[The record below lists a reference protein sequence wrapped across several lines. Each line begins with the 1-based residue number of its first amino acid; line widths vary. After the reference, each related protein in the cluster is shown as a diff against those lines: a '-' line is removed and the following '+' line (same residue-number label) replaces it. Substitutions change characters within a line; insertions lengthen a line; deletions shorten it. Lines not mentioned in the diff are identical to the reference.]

1 MALYEVG
8 AIDYDSLANIIQEVG
23 MFEGGRYKIPAGRFP
38 TDRHDRRVITEDTS
52 WDTFVSHS
60 VTHFFAHFAE
70 TATVWGQGRRHFA
83 ETEIAGMGTG
93 SGTFLCR
100 QNSAG
105 VEVSHMV
112 SVSADPPV
120 VSELAI
126 ARARRARSAR
136 SEGERGHRPRQRTGA
151 AVPVTEVK
159 RGPLRSPFP
168 RSR

>member
-1 MALYEVG
+1 
-8 AIDYDSLANIIQEVG
+8 

-120 VSELAI
+120 QGGPRIRTPCVTLRLLRYFACTKMSPILSPSLRFRSLQNVSDPVPI
-126 ARARRARSAR
+126 PWRSLQNVQKSVSQSATQKC
-136 SEGERGHRPRQRTGA
+136 PTTC
-151 AVPVTEVK
+151 P
-159 RGPLRSPFP
+159 P
-168 RSR
+168 